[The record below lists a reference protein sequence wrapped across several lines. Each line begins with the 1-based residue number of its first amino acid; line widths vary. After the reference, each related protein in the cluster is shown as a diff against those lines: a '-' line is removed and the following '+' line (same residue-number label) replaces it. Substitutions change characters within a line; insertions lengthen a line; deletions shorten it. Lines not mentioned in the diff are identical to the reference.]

1 VSWGKPKAGYVYPSA
16 VMIGMNG
23 LEARFGSDTMIRP
36 GPPPNYDFSQKL
48 MTVRRVGGGPDEEDL
63 TDYPV
68 LQIACF
74 ASSYTTAALMQKS
87 VENEVLSWPL
97 TMINAAFDGEPPWLA
112 LVDEAELYVGEQEI
126 PDVYLDE
133 RRVVATYRLGL
144 RRQFRP

>member
-1 VSWGKPKAGYVYPSA
+1 MVA
-16 VMIGMNG
+16 MNG
-23 LEARFGSDTMIRP
+23 LDDRFGSDTIVRP
-36 GPPPNYDFSQKL
+36 GPPPNYDFTQRL
-48 MTVRRVGGGPDEEDL
+48 ITVRRVGGGPDEEDI

-74 ASSYTTAALMQKS
+74 ASSYTMAAKMQND
-87 VENEVLSWPL
+87 VQAEVLSWPL
-97 TMINAAFDGEPPWLA
+97 TMINAAFDDEPEWLV